1 MYIAAARRYVAIDN
15 MQAVKLVVVL
25 IALFTT
31 ERVTVIAQNS
41 VAPQVIAGTE
51 PGTCPS
57 QEDRDAARQNLQ
69 SDVSNVLLQRFGSN
83 NTGSLSARCG
93 AGQWNRVAY
102 LNMSDPTQQC
112 PSPLR
117 QYSANG
123 VRACGRP
130 TSVGTFSCSSLR
142 FPSSG
147 GRQYSRVCGQVIG
160 YQIGSTDVF
169 ADQQNSIDTGYVD
182 GVSITYGTSPRT
194 HIWTYAAG
202 LSEQLLMGYQV
213 YSCPCLV
220 AGSSYS
226 PQTPPSFVGNNYYCE
241 SGNPTSLFQ
250 HTDVL
255 RYTNDPLWDGRQCEG
270 QCCSNGMT
278 PPWFSV
284 TLAGPTSD
292 DIEVRICGTE
302 STSNEDT
309 PIQIMELYVQ

>member
-1 MYIAAARRYVAIDN
+1 
-15 MQAVKLVVVL
+15 MQAMKLVIL
-25 IALFTT
+25 IAFFTT
-31 ERVTVIAQNS
+31 KTTVIFAQKS
-41 VAPQVIAGTE
+41 VAPQVIVGTE

-57 QEDRDAARQNLQ
+57 QKDRDTVRQNLQ
-69 SDVSNVLLQRFGSN
+69 GNVSNILLQRFGN
-83 NTGSLSARCG
+83 DNTDPVSAHCG
-93 AGQWNRVAY
+93 PGQWYRVAY
-102 LNMSDPTQQC
+102 LNMTDPTQQC

-142 FPSSG
+142 FPSNG

-169 ADQQNSIDTGYVD
+169 ANLRNSIDTGYVD
-182 GVSITYGTSPRT
+182 GVSITYGSSPRM

-202 LSEQLLMGYQV
+202 LSEQLLVSNQI

-255 RYTNDPLWDGRQCEG
+255 RYTSDPLWDGRQCEG

-278 PPWFSV
+278 PPWFNV